1 MNHAAPFSRWRFGQ
15 PSTALRCQGTRRAG
29 LGRGWVLRIGC
40 VSVRLRR
47 QATGSPTRHLLAR
60 RRRLARLLHLLSMLR
75 VSWSNAAIGVVETV
89 GGCRRARWRGR
100 SPVATLMGVMP
111 AARNDPQAGAL
122 TAGSG
127 RCSRAALRWCG
138 PGFRFPAAHAGTP
151 RRIAPCCRVPRRCL
165 G

>member
-1 MNHAAPFSRWRFGQ
+1 MRRHSPAGVSASRQRRCDARVPGVLDWAGPGCSGSGASRF
-15 PSTALRCQGTRRAG
+15 AYAG
-29 LGRGWVLRIGC
+29 K
-40 VSVRLRR
+40 RLIHPL
-47 QATGSPTRHLLAR
+47 AIYLAR
-60 RRRLARLLHLLSMLR
+60 RRRLAPLLHLLSMLR

-111 AARNDPQAGAL
+111 AARNEPQAGAL

-127 RCSRAALRWCG
+127 RCSRAAPRWYG